1 MVTEFVATKENK
13 QKKSSGKSGK
23 DQGFPAKKNEPRLK
37 DIGSMFENTGK
48 KIIAVEDIHEKVPP
62 PEAPKRKG
70 RPKGSKNITK
80 KNEPAENTPETKHT
94 VETKS
99 KHRGRPKG
107 SKNIHKS
114 EKPSDETKQIRRR
127 GRKPGRRAGRK
138 IVGPSARKSS
148 QYILVTP
155 KGRGLSVIPLKSKG
169 QAKKAIN
176 QQLAD
181 GKSPDSITLYKRE
194 DFKIEVRAVVR
205 I

>member
-62 PEAPKRKG
+62 PEAPKRRG
-70 RPKGSKNITK
+70 RPKGSKNIA
-80 KNEPAENTPETKHT
+80 KNIASAENTPETKHT
-94 VETKS
+94 VETKP

-107 SKNIHKS
+107 SKNRAKAGTS
-114 EKPSDETKQIRRR
+114 ADETKQIRRR
-127 GRKPGRRAGRK
+127 GRKPCRRAGRK
-138 IVGPSARKSS
+138 TVGPRAGKSS

-155 KGRGLSVIPLKSKG
+155 KGRGLSVIPLNNKG

-181 GKSPDSITLYKRE
+181 GKSPASIALYKRE
-194 DFKIEVRAVVR
+194 DFKIEVRAIVK